1 MNKVSTFILPCLF
14 MFLSIDNFAQQKF
27 TGGYL
32 IVANGD
38 TLHGYLQEDV
48 EGSLVTGVTFSN
60 NENGTSSKKYV
71 VTDAKAFHYDQGSSF
86 EAVSYNDLNN
96 TRTTTF
102 AKLLLTGYYRL
113 YSLRMKD
120 VIFFVV
126 KNNDSTQ
133 LIFDDI
139 RRTDGSI
146 ETTGNYVNVL
156 SFLSRTCDKLKSEVT
171 RLHYAEPE
179 MLSFVSRL
187 NQCISPN
194 ETNTSFYI
202 KPHSTATVYLY
213 AGGLP
218 LGDKYEL
225 IGRVGTKITTPSISK
240 NLSLDVAF
248 TYSTHK
254 EIETYE
260 YSSTTYKYD
269 HILKLQTLSG
279 SFQYDIATG
288 RLRPYFQAGVG
299 LTFSQEQDP
308 INHGGIEKFENDF
321 GPSFLGAIGVEGYVT
336 KHLAIKADWRYEL
349 FFHYPTI
356 GLAYFF

>member
-1 MNKVSTFILPCLF
+1 
-14 MFLSIDNFAQQKF
+14 MFLSVDNFAQQNF
-27 TGGYL
+27 TGGYVIL
-32 IVANGD
+32 ANGD
-38 TLHGYLQEDV
+38 TLRGYLQEEV

-96 TRTTTF
+96 TPTTTF

-113 YSLRMKD
+113 YSLRIKD

-133 LIFDDI
+133 LLYDDI
-139 RRTDGSI
+139 RRTDGTI

-156 SFLSRTCDKLKSEVT
+156 SFLSRTCDKLKNEVT
-171 RLHYAEPE
+171 RLRYAEPE

-187 NQCISPN
+187 NQCISPD
-194 ETNTSFYI
+194 ETNTSFYL

-218 LGDKYEL
+218 LGDEYEL
-225 IGRVGTKITTPSISK
+225 IGRVGAKITTPSISK
-240 NLSLDVAF
+240 NLSLGIAF

-254 EIETYE
+254 QIDSYE
-260 YSSTTYKYD
+260 QNGSSYITTFEYN

-279 SFQYDIATG
+279 SFQYDFATG
-288 RLRPYFQAGVG
+288 RLRPYFQAGIG

-308 INHGGIEKFENDF
+308 INHGGVEKFENDF
-321 GPSFLGAIGVEGYVT
+321 GASFLAAIGVEGYVT
-336 KHLAIKADWRYEL
+336 KHLAIKADWRYEVL
-349 FFHYPTI
+349 FHYPTI
-356 GLAYFF
+356 GVAYFF